1 MKSVHQS
8 YGLNIFGNVF
18 KITEESH
25 FYNAPRYAFV
35 TLWRLIL
42 SEISVPLSRDRWL
55 ASTCYR
61 FVKQLAVSNA

>member
-42 SEISVPLSRDRWL
+42 SEISVPLSRDR
-55 ASTCYR
+55 
-61 FVKQLAVSNA
+61 